1 MCAGDEKIK
10 WIGIETESVA
20 LMDGKISV
28 IVPVYKVEQYLNR
41 CIQSIVNQSYNDLEI
56 ILVDDGSPDGCPSIC
71 NGWAVRDKR
80 IKVIHKENGGL
91 SSARNAGLDVA
102 TGDYIAFVDSD
113 DYVASD
119 IFEIMLDA
127 AIRNNVDVACCGRVR
142 VSAAGEIEM
151 FTLPEEQVFTGEEA
165 IKQLLI
171 GGTIEEAAWDKLYKA
186 DIFNKR
192 RFPDGE
198 INEDIVQTIEI
209 LGTCRQIVH
218 VGKALYYYCENRN
231 SITTSKYNSGKMICI
246 KHLDQ
251 ISDYLDRSYPKL
263 LKCFYYL
270 ELRYCQGLL
279 YLLLDNAK
287 TLNDYKDD
295 YKEVYTRFKIAYKA
309 TAFGKGT
316 SQSERM
322 KGALI
327 YFRVYYWMRRLKK
340 GRLVGE
346 IFGN

>member
-1 MCAGDEKIK
+1 
-10 WIGIETESVA
+10 
-20 LMDGKISV
+20 MDRKISV

-56 ILVDDGSPDGCPSIC
+56 VLVDDGSPDECPAIC
-71 NGWAVRDKR
+71 DSWAERDQR

-91 SSARNAGLDVA
+91 SSARNAGLDIA

-113 DYVASD
+113 DYAASNM
-119 IFEIMLDA
+119 FEIMLDA

-142 VSAAGEIEM
+142 VSTASKVEM

-171 GGTIEEAAWDKLYKA
+171 GGAIEEAAWDKLYKA
-186 DIFNKR
+186 DIFDKR

-209 LGTCRQIVH
+209 LGACRQIVH
-218 VGKALYYYCENRN
+218 VGRALYYYCENKN
-231 SITTSKYNSGKMICI
+231 SITTSKYNHRKMICI

-251 ISDYLDRSYPKL
+251 IANYLNKSYPQSL
-263 LKCFYYL
+263 QYFYAL

-287 TLNDYKDD
+287 TLNDNKDD
-295 YKEVYTRFKIAYKA
+295 YKEVYARFKNAYKA
-309 TAFGKGT
+309 AAFRKET
-316 SQSERM
+316 SRSERM

-327 YFRVYYWMRRLKK
+327 YFRVYYWIHKLKK
-340 GRLVGE
+340 GRLTGE
-346 IFGN
+346 VSGN